1 MVILNEYPIR
11 VDETVAHILNVE
23 QRRRTVIALAHLSVE
38 RGERVLSVEREER
51 VLSVEREERVLS
63 VEWSERVLHVT
74 HRSHRATELAN
85 DWIGRV

>member
-38 RGERVLSVEREER
+38 RGERVLSVERGER
-51 VLSVEREERVLS
+51 VLSVEREERVL
-63 VEWSERVLHVT
+63 HVS